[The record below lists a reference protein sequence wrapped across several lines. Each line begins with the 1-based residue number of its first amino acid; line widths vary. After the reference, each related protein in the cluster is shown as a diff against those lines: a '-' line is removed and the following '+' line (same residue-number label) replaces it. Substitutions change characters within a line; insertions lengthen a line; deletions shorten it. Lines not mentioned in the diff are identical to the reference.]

1 MKGQVSAIR
10 RVLTGWLVAIVGI
23 QIFVYMLEVNYS
35 ELLLREFTVFNL
47 PIQFWLTGHFLPLWF
62 IILCAIFNLWMDR
75 HSSRN
80 LDGSLRFRVR
90 NNHVE
95 MEE

>member
-1 MKGQVSAIR
+1 MRSEVKVIR
-10 RVLTGWLVAIVGI
+10 MILVGWLVSIVGF
-23 QIFVYMLEVNYS
+23 QLFVYLLEVNYS
-35 ELLLREFTVFNL
+35 ELLLNELTFFNL

-62 IILCAIFNLWMDR
+62 IILCALFNLWMDR
-75 HSSRN
+75 HSVRN

-90 NNHVE
+90 GTGKE